1 MLLWMVLI
9 YIGILTFSYWSGIIQ
24 KIWKV
29 LLPFL
34 FGFLIA
40 YILYPFVRKL
50 ENLGLKKVF
59 SIIIVLFFV
68 VLLLSGTVYLI
79 VPVIYEQLILFSKL
93 IPDVINQISIRF
105 SIDLNS
111 LETVFFEML
120 NPILS
125 SFSSLFSSTL
135 DIVSR
140 SIKLFTDVIIIVVV
154 SIYFLVDMD
163 KIRKKI
169 KLFFESFSSRFFNY
183 LYDLDKEISN
193 YFSGLMLLIIIQFF
207 EYSIIFFIV
216 GHPNWLLLGILAS
229 VTTVI
234 PYFGGI
240 ITNIIAVITASVVS
254 VPLFISTL
262 VIILIF
268 PNIDGY
274 LISPKVYE
282 KTNNI
287 NPVLAILSLGIFSGF
302 LGVLGVVMSLPLYL
316 ALRCTWNHFI
326 KDRINVWFICRC
338 LR

>member
-1 MLLWMVLI
+1 
-9 YIGILTFSYWSGIIQ
+9 
-24 KIWKV
+24 
-29 LLPFL
+29 
-34 FGFLIA
+34 
-40 YILYPFVRKL
+40 
-50 ENLGLKKVF
+50 
-59 SIIIVLFFV
+59 
-68 VLLLSGTVYLI
+68 
-79 VPVIYEQLILFSKL
+79 
-93 IPDVINQISIRF
+93 
-105 SIDLNS
+105 
-111 LETVFFEML
+111 
-120 NPILS
+120 
-125 SFSSLFSSTL
+125 
-135 DIVSR
+135 
-140 SIKLFTDVIIIVVV
+140 
-154 SIYFLVDMD
+154 
-163 KIRKKI
+163 
-169 KLFFESFSSRFFNY
+169 
-183 LYDLDKEISN
+183 
-193 YFSGLMLLIIIQFF
+193 MLLIIIQFF